1 MVEESD
7 ATTQASHSSE
17 SVADGTLNEIQNLYR
32 SKDHEEGEY
41 EWIKDIPSYYTKDPA
56 EDEKTA
62 KYAIL
67 VRNQRAS
74 KSHKTLEIHSIVVQ
88 SPLLK
93 KALAYVLKE
102 YPGQFLGA
110 EPLVFHQPFRMFF
123 HRWEALKRVRD
134 QESEPKAKLHLQLLY
149 RILEGE
155 LRDDLGAFEVYKKSN
170 MITYEHLWT
179 LFVPRELI
187 YSTQHR

>member
-1 MVEESD
+1 MGEESD
-7 ATTQASHSSE
+7 AASQASHSSD
-17 SVADGTLNEIQNLYR
+17 SIADGTLNEVQNLYR
-32 SKDHEEGEY
+32 SKRDEDGEY
-41 EWIKDIPSYYTKDPA
+41 EWLKDIPSYYTKDPA

-93 KALAYVLKE
+93 KALAHVLKD

-110 EPLVFHQPFRMFF
+110 EPLVFHKPFRQFF
-123 HRWEALKRVRD
+123 STMGCPEICARSGVRI
-134 QESEPKAKLHLQLLY
+134 QGQIAPA
-149 RILEGE
+149 
-155 LRDDLGAFEVYKKSN
+155 
-170 MITYEHLWT
+170 TT
-179 LFVPRELI
+179 L
-187 YSTQHR
+187 